1 MNSSVFALDLISK
14 LVESRCWQDSSVE
27 HKSEDAQVRMSER
40 LRQVSKFSLNVPLP
54 SSLLFFLF
62 LFLHYNKRSK
72 DE

>member
-40 LRQVSKFSLNVPLP
+40 LRQVSKFILEEESFNC
-54 SSLLFFLF
+54 LLHTDVCL
-62 LFLHYNKRSK
+62 LWKTQR
-72 DE
+72 E

>member
-40 LRQVSKFSLNVPLP
+40 LRQVSKFSRGRK
-54 SSLLFFLF
+54 F
-62 LFLHYNKRSK
+62 
-72 DE
+72 